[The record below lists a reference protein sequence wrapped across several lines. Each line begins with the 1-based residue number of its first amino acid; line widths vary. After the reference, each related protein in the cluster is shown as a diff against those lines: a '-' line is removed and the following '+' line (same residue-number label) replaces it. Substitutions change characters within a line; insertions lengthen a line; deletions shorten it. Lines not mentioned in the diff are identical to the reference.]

1 MNEDGINN
9 VELNLKKT
17 HFVLSA
23 PDISYL
29 PNDDGKEI
37 AFIGRSNAGKSS
49 ALNIITD
56 NKNLAKTSKTPGRTQ
71 MINLFECMEGFR
83 IVDLPGYGYAKV
95 PLAMKKKWQ
104 QALNE
109 YLERRQS
116 LIGLVV
122 VMDIR
127 NPLTMIDRQIVN
139 WSIACGLPTIL
150 LLTKADKLNQG
161 PRQKVLNDIRF
172 QLQEFE
178 NADRYVKVI
187 AFSSLNHSIGVKTLK
202 QQISDLFNDCFTT
215 P

>member
-1 MNEDGINN
+1 MK
-9 VELNLKKT
+9 LNYNKAEFAAAYGK
-17 HFVLSA
+17 FSQVPA
-23 PDISYL
+23 PERI
-29 PNDDGKEI
+29 EI
-37 AFIGRSNAGKSS
+37 AFAGHSNVGKST
-49 ALNIITD
+49 LINKLF
-56 NKNLAKTSKTPGRTQ
+56 NRKNLARVSSVPGKTAT
-71 MINLFECMEGFR
+71 INFYSLENIFF
-83 IVDLPGYGYAKV
+83 VDLPGYGYAKV

>member
-49 ALNIITD
+49 ALNTITD

-83 IVDLPGYGYAKV
+83 IVDLAGYGYAKV